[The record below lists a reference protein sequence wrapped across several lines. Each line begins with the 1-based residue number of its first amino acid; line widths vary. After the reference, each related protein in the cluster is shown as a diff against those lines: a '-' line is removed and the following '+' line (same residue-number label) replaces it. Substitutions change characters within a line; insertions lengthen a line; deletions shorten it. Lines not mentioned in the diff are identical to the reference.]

1 MEAFSAGEA
10 RFLRVA
16 GILRGAV
23 FSCREARPLVE
34 RRATRVRE
42 GSGLAAEEE
51 GGMVG
56 RGRILCRI
64 STEESVRSQLHF
76 SEGWP
81 REL

>member
-34 RRATRVRE
+34 RRATRVGE
-42 GSGLAAEEE
+42 GSGLAAEEK

-56 RGRILCRI
+56 RG
-64 STEESVRSQLHF
+64 ESCVGLVRQ
-76 SEGWP
+76 E
-81 REL
+81 